1 MANPLEPLPS
11 QPPVTPQPAPPRAPA
26 ADRRIPAPAA
36 SGRRSAG
43 EPHPAL
49 VADLRFDRL
58 ARQVVITLVQPE
70 THQVVVQIP
79 PEKILKLAAHLK
91 EVAARMIDERG

>member
-1 MANPLEPLPS
+1 MVNPLEPLPS
-11 QPPVTPQPAPPRAPA
+11 QPPVPPQPATPRAPA

-36 SGRRSAG
+36 SGRRPAG
-43 EPHPAL
+43 EPNPAL

-58 ARQVVITLVQPE
+58 ARQVVIALVQPE

-79 PEKILKLAAHLK
+79 PEKILRLVAHLK